1 MFVLLDLSN
10 LCYFFFIPFNF
21 LFVLVGLSNS
31 YQILRWTLSD
41 FSLFFGPS
49 HIWVPPAPPKIMH
62 LGEKENNGF
71 HWNLNSVNRSQNARF
86 FIICTFMRCPFA
98 QMTRI
103 KSNINS
109 YNSIQYNATYLNPS
123 LYLQMTNSTLY
134 LLKNKQIYINRWYI
148 AKNCLKY
155 FW

>member
-1 MFVLLDLSN
+1 MCLFSWTFQICVIFFYPFQFSFCSRGPVKFVSN
-10 LCYFFFIPFNF
+10 F
-21 LFVLVGLSNS
+21 
-31 YQILRWTLSD
+31 TL
-41 FSLFFGPS
+41 S